1 MATTPPSKMS
11 RRSFLRLT
19 GAVGVSAAALT
30 TLNACVAPAAAPAAP
45 AAATAVPAA
54 PTTAP
59 AAAGGTLKWA
69 EFYSLLTD
77 ANGKL
82 NQDWIAGII
91 KQYRG

>member
-30 TLNACVAPAAAPAAP
+30 TLNVCVPAAAPAPAAP

-69 EFYSLLTD
+69 EFY
-77 ANGKL
+77 
-82 NQDWIAGII
+82 
-91 KQYRG
+91 